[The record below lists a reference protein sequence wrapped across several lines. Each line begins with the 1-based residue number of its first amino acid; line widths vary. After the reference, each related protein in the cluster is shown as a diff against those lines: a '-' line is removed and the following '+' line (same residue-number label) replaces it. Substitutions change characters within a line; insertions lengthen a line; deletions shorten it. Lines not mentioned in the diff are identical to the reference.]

1 MSTQVLTQSSPASFS
16 DGGDV
21 GNNFTPS
28 AHPTSRTKGLKERIR
43 NHYEKAAQCYQIYWG
58 EHIHH
63 GYFKAVDDT
72 KDAAQLNLVELLL
85 EQSQLERGSSV
96 LDVGCG
102 LGGCDR
108 HLAKFWDCRITGIAI
123 SGREI
128 QIAKKLAAEE
138 AFTSPKGMLCTEN
151 FQLGRGEV
159 CYLELDAEKLG
170 DYFGFSAEPTTF
182 QGIWIV
188 ETMSQI
194 PDKDLLFRNAELLLD
209 HGGKLIIA
217 DWFKA
222 DDLTLEQMNSDV
234 KPIEGMAGL

>member
-1 MSTQVLTQSSPASFS
+1 M
-16 DGGDV
+16 
-21 GNNFTPS
+21 
-28 AHPTSRTKGLKERIR
+28 
-43 NHYEKAAQCYQIYWG
+43 
-58 EHIHH
+58 
-63 GYFKAVDDT
+63 DDT